1 MCKKAEKTLKNY
13 KKTIK
18 FSKIANFMVKG
29 DKMSKTKISI
39 EEVKRLA
46 GLSALEFSEEE
57 LSAFIPEF
65 EAMLE
70 LVDEVKNC
78 DTGEAQLNYTTHLLS
93 ECREDEAKESF
104 PQEEILLNSPKTK
117 KGSFCVP
124 KMLD

>member
-1 MCKKAEKTLKNY
+1 MNR
-13 KKTIK
+13 
-18 FSKIANFMVKG
+18 
-29 DKMSKTKISI
+29 TKITI

-57 LSAFIPEF
+57 LENFISEF
-65 EAMLE
+65 ENIIA

-78 DTGEAQLNYTTHLLS
+78 DVGSQELKYTTHKLS
-93 ECREDEAKESF
+93 ECRPDVAKESL

>member
-1 MCKKAEKTLKNY
+1 
-13 KKTIK
+13 
-18 FSKIANFMVKG
+18 
-29 DKMSKTKISI
+29 MSKTKITI

-46 GLSALEFSEEE
+46 GLSALEFTEDE

-65 EAMLE
+65 EQIVE

-78 DTGEAQLNYTTHLLS
+78 DIGDAQLAYTSHKLND
-93 ECREDEAKESF
+93 CREDEAKESL
-104 PQEEILLNSPKTK
+104 PQEEILSNSPKTK

>member
-1 MCKKAEKTLKNY
+1 
-13 KKTIK
+13 
-18 FSKIANFMVKG
+18 
-29 DKMSKTKISI
+29 MSKTKITL

-57 LSAFIPEF
+57 LEAFVPEF
-65 EAMLE
+65 EKIVE

-78 DTGEAQLNYTTHLLS
+78 DIGNSQLAYTTHKLS
-93 ECREDEAKESF
+93 ECREDITKTSL